1 MHLDPNTLYA
11 LVFLFLTLLQ
21 WGYVWFTAKTSS
33 QQDAQ
38 RKAEE
43 EAKRKAEEEEG
54 IRKAA
59 EEEETIRISAEEEAK
74 RKAAAEEEAKR
85 KAEEAAG
92 GSTWKFLFIVG
103 VPLLI
108 VIGLFWWAQPIDI
121 IEEGSESHFDYP
133 LMAQAGGSRKASVTI
148 PQPAPSATN
157 YSPEYLGP
165 RIGPGG
171 KWTAD
176 KRLRITGTGRV
187 QSQIAAWE
195 SRSRVK

>member
-43 EAKRKAEEEEG
+43 EAKRK
-54 IRKAA
+54 
-59 EEEETIRISAEEEAK
+59 SAEEEAK

>member
-38 RKAEE
+38 RK
-43 EAKRKAEEEEG
+43 
-54 IRKAA
+54 
-59 EEEETIRISAEEEAK
+59 
-74 RKAAAEEEAKR
+74 AEEEAKR